1 MPIYEFKHNETGEI
15 WTETMSYDDKDSY
28 MEERNCSSYFSTFP
42 SVISGL
48 GDVHSKT
55 DDNFKE
61 RMKQM
66 KKGAGSGNTIP

>member
-1 MPIYEFKHNETGEI
+1 
-15 WTETMSYDDKDSY
+15 
-28 MEERNCSSYFSTFP
+28 MEERNCSSYFSKFP

>member
-1 MPIYEFKHNETGEI
+1 
-15 WTETMSYDDKDSY
+15 

-61 RMKQM
+61 RMQQM